1 MLKESFSLSFIHS
14 LSQQCVL
21 STFYMLD
28 SVLKIENTAVSKKEH
43 LLTSWSTM
51 SRKSRPEA
59 PVPNTSSHHY
69 SPRYFG

>member
-1 MLKESFSLSFIHS
+1 MLKESFSHSFIQS
-14 LSQQCVL
+14 SNKCVL